1 VRFLSIRQV
10 APFSANCVTDATSF
24 RPAEMQSRL
33 NTIFVSQMSKC
44 RYFGCEKNSSMIATV
59 PPSGLLCRREY
70 EKREYE
76 KSRFSNNRLYRFI
89 SKATEDYSHS
99 YNGRRI
105 GTGMRPVE

>member
-1 VRFLSIRQV
+1 MRFLSIRQV

-44 RYFGCEKNSSMIATV
+44 RYFGCEKKQFNDRNRS
-59 PPSGLLCRREY
+59 PSGLLCRREY
-70 EKREYE
+70 EKGEHE

-89 SKATEDYSHS
+89 SKATED
-99 YNGRRI
+99 I
-105 GTGMRPVE
+105 AIVTMEEE